1 MKSDHMVSVD
11 RKDLEAMVDSLDY
24 AINVCFNVDSQS
36 DDVDRSFP
44 FATGYSRATMQDIKK
59 SISQYLLQD
68 TYAQYQEED
77 EPTYVVR

>member
-1 MKSDHMVSVD
+1 MVSVD